1 MTAVE
6 AVEAVAAVEAVEP
19 VVAAI
24 LTESAVEAMA
34 EMIDQED
41 VGRMS
46 AGGQATPKRVPIGR
60 CVCCRGADAPH
71 GGRCNRRCKP
81 DSVYC
86 RSCWCRDPT
95 LRCACSCSGCDP
107 ADLSSG
113 SGEEQTQVDEGAQP
127 GDAVNHDTKYD
138 DRKGKCNAA
147 NVSGGADLSFLT
159 SLNYA
164 IPAPKRP
171 KLVRPPPY
179 SPLVDPPGPPP
190 PSPPPLAPPA
200 GTQGKAAG
208 KNGDTDEAAK
218 AIYTRRS
225 KLLASLYD
233 GIDDDETVGNRQHKG
248 YAKGKGYAKESA
260 TGSTQRLR

>member
-24 LTESAVEAMA
+24 LTESAVAA
-34 EMIDQED
+34 
-41 VGRMS
+41 VAS
-46 AGGQATPKRVPIGR
+46 PKRVPIASVPMLRAR
-60 CVCCRGADAPH
+60 CVCTFGADAPH
-71 GGRCNRRCKP
+71 GGRCNRSCKP

-95 LRCACSCSGCDP
+95 LRCACSCSACDP
-107 ADLSSG
+107 KDLSSG
-113 SGEEQTQVDEGAQP
+113 SGEEQSQADEEAQP
-127 GDAVNHDTKYD
+127 GDADNHDTKYD

-179 SPLVDPPGPPP
+179 SGMLVR
-190 PSPPPLAPPA
+190 PLAPPA
-200 GTQGKAAG
+200 GKQGKAAG
-208 KNGDTDEAAK
+208 KNRDTDEAARQVPPIAK
-218 AIYTRRS
+218 AIYARRS
-225 KLLASLYD
+225 KLVASLYD
-233 GIDDDETVGNRQHKG
+233 GTDDNRQQAAQRHLIAFDETVGNRPAQ
-248 YAKGKGYAKESA
+248 ESA
-260 TGSTQRLR
+260 TGNTQRLR